1 LLVHYSESDFF
12 VKDTSINMHRRKG
25 FTLIEL
31 LVVISIIALLLSI
44 LMPALQ
50 RVKKQARTIACQAN
64 LHHWGSIFSMYLD
77 DYEGK
82 FSEFSPDGEHIW
94 IELMRPYYTDQDI
107 CLCPTTL
114 KSWMDGVLG
123 TFVAWD
129 WRAYEK
135 DIPDEMYEYYA
146 GAYGSY
152 GKNSWLSQAGTGS
165 FSDREPFCWRNIKDV
180 KGGSRVPLLLDC
192 NFLGGF
198 PQPFDEPPPKDGYF
212 DVTFPEITRYCLNR
226 HDGYVNS
233 LFTDYSVRKVGLKQL
248 WTLKWHREFDT
259 NGPWTSPHV
268 RAADWPEWMKG
279 FKDY

>member
-1 LLVHYSESDFF
+1 
-12 VKDTSINMHRRKG
+12 MHERKG

-50 RVKKQARTIACQAN
+50 RVKKQARSIACQAN
-64 LHHWGSIFSMYLD
+64 LHHWGPIFSMYLD

-82 FSEFSPDGEHIW
+82 FSEFSSDAEHIW
-94 IELMRPYYTDQDI
+94 IESMRPYYTDQDI

-114 KSWMDGVLG
+114 KSWMDGVVG

-129 WRAYEK
+129 WRAYES

-152 GKNSWLSQAGTGS
+152 GKNSWLSQNDWDGRG
-165 FSDREPFCWRNIKDV
+165 DLCWRNIYDV
-180 KGGSRVPLLLDC
+180 QDRANVPLLLDC

-198 PQPFDEPPPKDGYF
+198 PQPFDEPPPHDGYF
-212 DVTFPEITRYCLNR
+212 DMVFAEITRYCLNR
-226 HDGYVNS
+226 HDGYINS
-233 LFTDYSVRKVGLKQL
+233 LFADFSIRKVGLKEL

-268 RAADWPEWMKG
+268 RAADWPEWIKS